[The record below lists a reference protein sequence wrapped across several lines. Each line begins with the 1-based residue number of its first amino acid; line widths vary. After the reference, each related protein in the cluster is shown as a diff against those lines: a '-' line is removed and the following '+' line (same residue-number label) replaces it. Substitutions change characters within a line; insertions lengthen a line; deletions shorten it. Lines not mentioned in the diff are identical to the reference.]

1 MEPWTNE
8 IKELYRTPGTY
19 KEYRGYSNGELVFD
33 GSNIV
38 ADSLTITQSIS
49 DSEQI
54 RYGTV
59 EASMLEVRL
68 ADSGS
73 FPISI
78 APAQPIQLA
87 TDTAEPVYTAPPE
100 SKKFMLRTE
109 ELKGAEI
116 ELRQVI
122 GEEEVPIGLFIVDEC
137 TREADTWFIKIVAY
151 DRLYRFRQDVSAW
164 YNDPATWPYALPEG
178 NANMLGDLFVSLC
191 DYLGVPHDDLF
202 ISNDGKAI
210 FKTVDPSFIAGID
223 VLSAMCELNG
233 CWPQMSPEGI
243 LRRVRL
249 GGESAETF
257 DYEVYDQTYRPE
269 STREDFV
276 CKAINAV
283 VIRETEDDIGGHY
296 PETLQ
301 DNPYIIQDNFLV
313 YGRSTEDLEGFALN
327 LYNTMKD
334 KPYRPHNTLVD
345 GRPYL
350 QCGDMITVRTQ
361 KETFNT
367 YILKRTLKGEASLVD
382 SYEAQGTEKQAQE
395 YGISRQII
403 QLQSKTNKLIRT
415 VDETVSEVASKVGND
430 EIISRINQTAEEI
443 KILAQRIALEGL
455 VTVNNR
461 FKILADGS
469 MEAVNGKF
477 AGTLDGATGS
487 FTSLVCDG
495 GEIDFRVNGI
505 TKVGVGV
512 DPIGDAGFVA
522 FGPYEKLEYRGEM
535 LRLISQ
541 YGLVSLY
548 GNTVEINSPRFVA
561 LDTSAGSANARVEFA
576 DSGYRLRIASSS
588 RSIKQNIRQIS
599 EPSLADMIDDTPAV
613 TYESRIKGERGHAFY
628 GFVAEDMEKRFP
640 WLVEYVVRN
649 GVYEIQGV
657 QYDRVP
663 AILWADA
670 QNTHAEL
677 KRQDAEI
684 EGLKG
689 EIAELKTVLATL
701 LEGRTDDG
709 ATLSE

>member
-8 IKELYRTPGTY
+8 IKELYRTPGIY
-19 KEYRGYSNGELVFD
+19 KEYRGYSNGKLVFD

-54 RYGTV
+54 KYGTV

-68 ADSGS
+68 ADSGA

-78 APAQPIQLA
+78 VPPSPIQLA
-87 TDTAEPVYTAPPE
+87 TDTAEPVFTALPE
-100 SKKFMLRTE
+100 NKKYMLRTE

-116 ELRQVI
+116 ELKQVI
-122 GEEEVPIGLFIVDEC
+122 GEDEVPIGLFIVDEC

-164 YNDPATWPYALPEG
+164 YNDPTTWPYALPEG
-178 NANMLGDLFVSLC
+178 NANMLGDLFASLC
-191 DYLGVPHDDLF
+191 DHLGVPHDDLF
-202 ISNDGKAI
+202 ISNDGKTI
-210 FKTVDPSFIAGID
+210 FKTVNPSSIPGTE

-233 CWPQMSPEGI
+233 CWPQMSPEGV

-249 GGESAETF
+249 GGTSCETF

-296 PETLQ
+296 PDTLQ

-313 YGRSTEDLEGFALN
+313 YGRSTADLEGFALN

-334 KPYRPHNTLVD
+334 KPYRPHSTLVD

-350 QCGDMITVRTQ
+350 QCGDKITVRTQ
-361 KETFNT
+361 RETFET
-367 YILKRTLKGEASLVD
+367 YIFRRTLKGEASLVD
-382 SYEAQGTEKQAQE
+382 SYEARGAEKQEQE
-395 YGISRQII
+395 YDISRQII
-403 QLQSKTNKLIRT
+403 QLKSKTNKLIRT
-415 VDETVSEVASKVGND
+415 VDETVSEVAKKVGND

-455 VTVNNR
+455 VTINGR

-477 AGTLDGATGS
+477 AGALDGATGS

-495 GEIDFRVNGI
+495 GEIDFRVGGE
-505 TKVGVGV
+505 TKVG
-512 DPIGDAGFVA
+512 IGINGSWGSVL
-522 FGPYEKLEYRGEM
+522 FGPQIALEYTGSS
-535 LRLISQ
+535 LRLRNNAGDIELQ
-541 YGLVSLY
+541 G
-548 GNTVEINSPRFVA
+548 GTVTASNLGIGVIDSS
-561 LDTSAGSANARVEFA
+561 TSSANARVEWVA
-576 DSGYRLRIASSS
+576 GRGYQIKMTSSA
-588 RSIKQNIRQIS
+588 RRYKKNIRPIN
-599 EPSLADMIDDTPAV
+599 EPNLSDMIDDTPAV
-613 TYESRIKGERGHAFY
+613 TYESRIRGERGRASY
-628 GFVAEDMEKRFP
+628 GFEAEAMEKRFP

-649 GVYEIQGV
+649 GLYEIEGV

-677 KRQDAEI
+677 RRQDAEI
-684 EGLKG
+684 EDLKA
-689 EIAELKTVLATL
+689 EIAELKAVIATL
-701 LEGRTDDG
+701 LEGRADDG